1 MGASSDLGLTIIQG
15 PFSVAACQTLT
26 SRFATL
32 SSLYGTRKRVKQSE
46 PPTRPPWSS
55 TACNQ
60 DFFFS
65 KFQSNR
71 SQGGFGTQNLDRP
84 KNVILVSFAYAY
96 RLHPTTF
103 QHNVGCAYS
112 SRNISIWVPNPYS
125 MIFLAKLAWVSHLH

>member
-1 MGASSDLGLTIIQG
+1 VPNPNITIRNPFIAVWHQEACKVNQNLPHDLPGAQPRAIKT
-15 PFSVAACQTLT
+15 
-26 SRFATL
+26 
-32 SSLYGTRKRVKQSE
+32 
-46 PPTRPPWSS
+46 
-55 TACNQ
+55 
-60 DFFFS
+60 FFFS

>member
-1 MGASSDLGLTIIQG
+1 MLNFSITIRN
-15 PFSVAACQTLT
+15 PFIAVWHQEACKAIRT
-26 SRFATL
+26 SHTT
-32 SSLYGTRKRVKQSE
+32 SLELNRVQS
-46 PPTRPPWSS
+46 RL
-55 TACNQ
+55 
-60 DFFFS
+60 FFLS